1 MSASTPPP
9 PSTAPVSTGKGL
21 HSRAYNGLIG
31 ACDKYVPAKMRPL
44 WMHPAGPKTIF
55 FWAPLVKWSLVIAG
69 LSDLTRPADMISPNG
84 CLALGAT
91 NLIWTRYSL
100 VIIPKNYS
108 LFAVNLFVSLTQ
120 LFQLGRAYN
129 YRWEQSKLEKNGAEN
144 QNPLK
149 LVCSRQCMHFLDFFK
164 IKKIIF

>member
-1 MSASTPPP
+1 MPPKP
-9 PSTAPVSTGKGL
+9 PSAAALASVGKRLGL
-21 HSRAYNGLIG
+21 HSKAYNGLIG
-31 ACDKYVPAKMRPL
+31 VCDKFVPPKMRPL

-55 FWAPLVKWSLVIAG
+55 FWAPLVKWGLVIAG
-69 LSDLTRPADMISPNG
+69 LSDLTRPADTISPNG

-91 NLIWTRYSL
+91 NLIWTRYAL

-129 YRWEQSKLEKNGAEN
+129 YKWEQTKLEKVTSEKPALL
-144 QNPLK
+144 Q
-149 LVCSRQCMHFLDFFK
+149 Q
-164 IKKIIF
+164 